1 MQFASVVEKR
11 WWSNRAPE
19 VEQFQPWLTRCS
31 KVCNKKRNG
40 EILGTFYQFQRG
52 EFQRTLKKLE
62 IPKYWVNAQGFF
74 FSTPVTIGPVF
85 FYIWKSPLNWQSQ
98 KTKHPSNSTW
108 TQCVLWR
115 IAVLS
120 IGGCSLQKKTTT
132 RGPETTSNCDS
143 KPLTRPS
150 HGFVLKLLI
159 EGHGHLNDLSN
170 SSSLPLKNG

>member
-74 FSTPVTIGPVF
+74 FHTGHYRTCF
-85 FYIWKSPLNWQSQ
+85 FFISESPL
-98 KTKHPSNSTW
+98 STGNPKKLSTLAIQPELNVFCGESPCFPLVAAPFKKKQRLGAPKPPATVTLSLW
-108 TQCVLWR
+108 PVQAMVLF
-115 IAVLS
+115 LNF
-120 IGGCSLQKKTTT
+120 SLKATVT
-132 RGPETTSNCDS
+132 
-143 KPLTRPS
+143 
-150 HGFVLKLLI
+150 
-159 EGHGHLNDLSN
+159 
-170 SSSLPLKNG
+170 